1 MKKRNKKLLITTI
14 LIFALVFR
22 TSIPVYAKYSDAS
35 HQISVQEVTGYTL
48 LELFGFVITP
58 QTIMIISIIILLF
71 IVLWLYSRKKHYKDY
86 YDLYKK
92 LYDESYS
99 MYNDIEHRYFQE
111 QQRVNELEAWRTN
124 AEEVYPDIKHQIA
137 ELHAAKEG
145 AAFSEKYRITI
156 PSAYLEAMLRDYNN
170 LPDAAKKYAD
180 FNPDTAQRNLDVL
193 KTK

>member
-71 IVLWLYSRKKHYKDY
+71 IVSWLYSRKKHYKDY
-86 YDLYKK
+86 YDLYKS
-92 LYDESYS
+92 LYDNLNAMHTNVE
-99 MYNDIEHRYFQE
+99 NDLFNN
-111 QQRVNELEAWRTN
+111 QQIVKGLKAWK
-124 AEEVYPDIKHQIA
+124 ADACEVYPDIETQIA

>member
-1 MKKRNKKLLITTI
+1 MKNRNKKLLITTI

-22 TSIPVYAKYSDAS
+22 TSIPVYAKYLDAS

-71 IVLWLYSRKKHYKDY
+71 IVSWLYSRKKHYKDY
-86 YDLYKK
+86 YDLYKN

-111 QQRVNELEAWRTN
+111 QQRVDELEAWRAD

-145 AAFSEKYRITI
+145 AAFSEKCRKII
-156 PSAYLEAMLRDYNN
+156 PCEYLEAMLREYNN